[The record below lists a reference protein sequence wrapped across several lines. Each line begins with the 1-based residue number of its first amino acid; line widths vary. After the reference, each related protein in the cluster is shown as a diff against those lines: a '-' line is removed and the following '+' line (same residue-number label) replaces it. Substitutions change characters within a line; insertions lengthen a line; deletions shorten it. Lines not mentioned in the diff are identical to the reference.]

1 MNVYALVGPAGT
13 GKSHHAMEVAEN
25 MDIDHIIDDGLLIY
39 QGKRLAGSSAKAEPT
54 LVAAVKRAIFF
65 DSDHAKV
72 VRETLE
78 AEDPK
83 DLLIL
88 GTSEHMID
96 RIIGA
101 LGLPPLKKIIFISD
115 VVTDDEMATAKAMRA
130 EGRHVIPMPAIEVR
144 KDLPN
149 IWIDP
154 IVGFFKRK
162 GKDATKTIIRPV
174 FSNLGRVVI
183 SEQVVVQL
191 VAYLAKS
198 HEALGKQ
205 IKTSVSLTDLG
216 VLIQTDVKIRYGNP
230 IQREVIAFQHHV
242 AEEVEKTTG
251 LAVRSVDV
259 RVQGVESP

>member
-13 GKSHHAMEVAEN
+13 GKSHHAMEVADK
-25 MDIDHIIDDGLLIY
+25 MGIDHIIDDGLLIY

-54 LVAAVKRAIFF
+54 MVAAVKRAIFF
-65 DSDHAKV
+65 DSDHAKS
-72 VRETLE
+72 VREVLDQE
-78 AEDPK
+78 NPK

-101 LGLPPLKKIIFISD
+101 LGLPSLKKILFISD
-115 VVTDDEMATAKAMRA
+115 IISTDQMETARAMRA
-130 EGRHVIPMPAIEVR
+130 EGRHVIPLPAIEVR

-162 GKDATKTIIRPV
+162 GKDTKKTIIRPV

-198 HEALGKQ
+198 HEALGKSV
-205 IKTSVSLTDLG
+205 KTSVSLTDLG
-216 VLIQTDVKIRYGNP
+216 VLIESEVKIRYGKP
-230 IQREVIAFQHHV
+230 IQREILAFQHHV
-242 AEEVEKTTG
+242 AEEVERTTG

-259 RVQGVESP
+259 TVQGVVAP